1 VRDAAAVG
9 DLDPFAHRMTDYF
22 GQSAAV
28 TAPPPDFMPGRILLI
43 SANRCTVPDPVF
55 PLGLA
60 HISAALRRAGHETR
74 WLDRLS
80 NLDRL
85 VETLQE
91 FQPDLVGISL
101 RNIDDV
107 QIRQQQRFY
116 DELAPFTAIIR
127 QHSQAPVVLGGSGF
141 CIFPEKLLAL
151 TGADYGIAGE
161 GEPGI
166 IALLDALNNG
176 RDFSRVPGLVHRRGG
191 KIVIN
196 PSAPGPLESPLTAAD
211 RPPEIT
217 TTYLAASCTLNLQTQ
232 RGCHFLCCYCTY
244 PVIEG
249 KNNRRRPPEVVV
261 AELEDLQR
269 QGAKFVFIVDS
280 VFNSTPRH
288 VTEICEAIIRHK
300 VKISWGCFLRPCN
313 LTAELMDLMARA
325 GLTHI
330 EFGTDSFSDVTLK
343 TYAKHFT
350 FADVLESS
358 ELARKRNIEYCHF
371 LICGGPGETL
381 ETLQEGFENSLRL
394 KNTANM
400 AVVGMRIY
408 PGTPLFEQAVA
419 DGIIQRDTDLLT
431 PAYYL
436 APGLTEEMIF
446 ARLREFTQLSPSWI
460 VGDPLPGYQQ
470 LIQRL
475 RKRGV
480 VGPLWS
486 YLSTV
491 QRIWRPNPT
500 TE

>member
-1 VRDAAAVG
+1 
-9 DLDPFAHRMTDYF
+9 
-22 GQSAAV
+22 
-28 TAPPPDFMPGRILLI
+28 MPSRILLI
-43 SANRCTVPDPVF
+43 SVNRCTAPDPVF

-60 HISAALRRAGHETR
+60 HINAALRHAGHETR

-80 NLDRL
+80 NADRL
-85 VETLQE
+85 VEMLKE

-107 QIRQQQRFY
+107 LIRQQEKFY
-116 DELAPFTAIIR
+116 DELAPFTATIR
-127 QHSQAPVVLGGSGF
+127 QHSLAPVVLGGSGF
-141 CIFPEKLLAL
+141 SIFPEKLLAL

-166 IALLDALNNG
+166 LALVDTLKNG
-176 RDFSRVPGLVHRRGG
+176 GDFNRVPSLVHWRAG

-196 PSAPGPLESPLTAAD
+196 PSVPRSLDLQLTETD
-211 RPPEIT
+211 RPPEIAR
-217 TTYLAASCTLNLQTQ
+217 TYLAASDTLNLQTQ

-244 PVIEG
+244 PLIEG
-249 KNNRRRPPEVVV
+249 KNHRRRPPEIVA
-261 AELEDLQR
+261 AELENLQQ

-288 VTEICEAIIRHK
+288 VTEICEAILRRN
-300 VKISWGCFLRPCN
+300 VKISWGCFLRPRG

-330 EFGTDSFSDVTLK
+330 EFGTDSFSDVTLN

-350 FADVLESS
+350 FEDVFESS
-358 ELARKRNIEYCHF
+358 ELAQKRNLDYCHF

-381 ETLQEGFENSLRL
+381 ATLQEGFENSLRL
-394 KNTANM
+394 KNTAVM

-408 PGTPLFEQAVA
+408 PGTPLFAQAVVE
-419 DGIIQRDTDLLT
+419 GVIQPDADLLA

-446 ARLREFTQLSPSWI
+446 SKLREFSQRSPSWI
-460 VGDPLPGYQQ
+460 AGDPLPGYQT

-486 YLSTV
+486 YFSTV
-491 QRIWRPNPT
+491 QRLWRPPT
-500 TE
+500 PAAK

>member
-1 VRDAAAVG
+1 
-9 DLDPFAHRMTDYF
+9 
-22 GQSAAV
+22 
-28 TAPPPDFMPGRILLI
+28 MPSRILLI
-43 SANRCTVPDPVF
+43 SVNRCTSPDPVF

-60 HISAALRRAGHETR
+60 HINAALRHAGHETR
-74 WLDRLS
+74 WVDCNVNGDSLL
-80 NLDRL
+80 
-85 VETLQE
+85 ETLTG
-91 FQPDLVGISL
+91 FQPDFVGISL

-107 QIRQQQRFY
+107 LIRQQETYY
-116 DELAPFTAIIR
+116 DGLATLRDTIR
-127 QHSQAPVVLGGSGF
+127 QHSRCPIILGGSGF
-141 CIFPEKLLAL
+141 SIFPEKLLAL

-166 IALLDALNNG
+166 LALIDALKNG
-176 RDFSRVPGLVHRRGG
+176 GGFGQVPSLVHRQDG

-196 PSAPGPLESPLTAAD
+196 PLTPGLIDLQLTEAD
-211 RPPEIT
+211 RPPEIAR
-217 TTYLAASCTLNLQTQ
+217 TYLAASDTLNLQTQ

-249 KNNRRRPPEVVV
+249 KNNRRRPPEMVA
-261 AELEDLQR
+261 AELENLQQ

-288 VTEICEAIIRHK
+288 VTEICEAILRRN
-300 VKISWGCFLRPCN
+300 VKISWSCFLRPRG

-350 FADVLESS
+350 FEDVFESS
-358 ELARKRNIEYCHF
+358 ELARKRNIDYCHF
-371 LICGGPGETL
+371 LICGGPGETAA
-381 ETLQEGFENSLRL
+381 TLQEGFDNSLRL
-394 KNTANM
+394 KNTTIM
-400 AVVGMRIY
+400 AFVGMRIY
-408 PGTPLFEQAVA
+408 PGTPLFTQAVA
-419 DGIIQRDTDLLT
+419 EGIIQADADLLA

-446 ARLREFTQLSPSWI
+446 TKLRAFSQRSPSW
-460 VGDPLPGYQQ
+460 VAGDPPPGYQEV
-470 LIQRL
+470 IKRL

-480 VGPLWS
+480 AGPLWS

-491 QRIWRPNPT
+491 QRLWQPT
-500 TE
+500 PK